1 MLSAAASFSVGS
13 TDVHLIVNLNG
24 FVGKNWLRSITR
36 SRLAV
41 VANEMM
47 LFSGL
52 VIFFSLRE
60 HIDKKQL
67 IEHTLRMSQEEC
79 PGRMQLI
86 HSALRH

>member
-13 TDVHLIVNLNG
+13 TNVHLIVILNG

-52 VIFFSLRE
+52 VIFFSAGTYR
-60 HIDKKQL
+60 
-67 IEHTLRMSQEEC
+67 QEAA
-79 PGRMQLI
+79 
-86 HSALRH
+86 HSAYPSDFARRMF

>member
-13 TDVHLIVNLNG
+13 TNVHLIVILNG

-52 VIFFSLRE
+52 AIFSLRE